1 VLSIAVVD
9 GGLDTRRFIAAY
21 PTGVHV
27 VGIVAVSQPPPA
39 VEFRR
44 GQHARDGLITRV
56 LTALC

>member
-27 VGIVAVSQPPPA
+27 VGIVAVSQPRRPWSSA
-39 VEFRR
+39 V
-44 GQHARDGLITRV
+44 GSTLA
-56 LTALC
+56 TA